1 MKLLLDFL
9 PIILFFVTYKWGEG
23 HKELASQWM
32 TQYLGF
38 MVAGG
43 VVGPTEAPVLLS
55 TVAVVALS
63 VIQITVMKL
72 LGRKIETMLW
82 VSLVVVLVLGGL
94 TVYFHSETFIKWK
107 PTVIYWAM
115 GGGLFVADI
124 VMKRSVLR
132 TMMSASQINVPQPVW
147 TRLSWSWILFFT
159 AMGFLNLYVAYN
171 FSTSTWVDFKMWGG
185 LGLMLVFTLAQGL
198 YLSRHMD
205 AAEAAKATEAAAEVT
220 AKEIGNAQG

>member
-9 PIILFFVTYKWGEG
+9 PIILFFVSFKWAEG
-23 HKELASQWM
+23 HKELVAQWM

-43 VVGPTEAPVLLS
+43 VVGQTEAPVLLS
-55 TVAVVALS
+55 TVLVAALS
-63 VIQITVMKL
+63 ILQIVVLKL
-72 LGRKIETMLW
+72 MRKKVETMLW
-82 VSLVVVLVLGGL
+82 ISLAVVLVLGGL

-107 PTVIYWAM
+107 PTAIYWAM
-115 GGGLFVADI
+115 GGGLLISDI
-124 VMKRSVLR
+124 IMKRGLLR
-132 TMMSASQINVPQPVW
+132 KMMSASQINVPGPVW
-147 TRLSWSWILFFT
+147 TRLSWSWILFFV
-159 AMGFLNLYVAYN
+159 AMGFLNLYVAFN

-185 LGLMLVFTLAQGL
+185 LGLMLVFTVAQGI